1 MAGGKTGGQLTS
13 RASRR
18 DAEDVPRLR
27 GADDYTALNTVKT
40 PELNT
45 SKW

>member
-1 MAGGKTGGQLTS
+1 MERLEVAANWS
-13 RASRR
+13 WASRG

-27 GADDYTALNTVKT
+27 GADDYTALNTLKT